1 MANLKHVGK
10 TTNGQRV
17 VVLFRT
23 VPNETQSCLVTE
35 TSALPREY
43 HDRVMELLESEEGQQ
58 SAELADL
65 LSRRFFSDGNNV
77 LNTLHSRGFIKK
89 VPTKNVYLTPNTST
103 SVPLSEVNN
112 LIHRNEQTKQVSAE
126 NYTNVSNEPAVAED
140 YLTPVVAPKTA
151 AASQDVLL
159 IQAEFHEKEAARLRQ
174 LANASADA
182 AVTNAKEQKKRGR
195 PPKTSALG

>member
-1 MANLKHVGK
+1 MANVKHVGK

-58 SAELADL
+58 AAELADL

-77 LNTLHSRGFIKK
+77 LNTLHTRGYIKK

-126 NYTNVSNEPAVAED
+126 NYTNVSSEPVVVEE
-140 YLTPVVAPKTA
+140 YPTPVASAVTA
-151 AASQDVLL
+151 TSNNILL
-159 IQAEFHEKEAARLRQ
+159 AQAEFHEKEAARLRQ
-174 LANASADA
+174 LANASIDA
-182 AVTNAKEQKKRGR
+182 AVSNVKEQKKRGR
-195 PPKTSALG
+195 PPKTTAVG